1 MVQPPIRA
9 IMTTSRVRCLLYT
22 GLAISLLFKIWLATR
37 LELYSDEIFYWLA
50 STRPALAYSDL
61 PFMTAL
67 LVGIGNTLAD
77 HSPLA
82 VRSLFLALGTTI
94 PLLVVWVARPVVGER
109 RSLEA
114 GLLTLCFPLLLFIGL
129 LAVPD
134 VPIVALGLL
143 TIGFAERAIRLDQ
156 PIHWLALGVAVAL
169 GMSTHY
175 RFILF
180 PFTLFLFLL
189 LSRQHRYLWRT
200 GRLWLAGLIA
210 SLGLYPSLAFNLR
223 HDLSGLD
230 YHLVSRHPWSFQSE
244 GLLHVPTQLVIVTP
258 LLYGLL
264 LLSLVLL
271 WRQAR
276 KGDSRSLLFAL
287 FATVPL
293 GLYALLAPWADTTRT
308 TLHWPLSGYLPLL
321 VFSPVALRAVYGW
334 FQQRVSGRAA
344 KSCLLAIP
352 LTGLAGGGLTMA
364 GIGSQGFNTELQQW
378 IDTDRLSNKM
388 AGWKPLARKLEDVL
402 KSGEEPQLIV
412 TDNYYTA
419 AQIDFYLNS
428 NRELTIHTIDL
439 DKAVRDGR
447 LAQLQLWNMHEPAL
461 LAANAGKP
469 ALFITEDSTL
479 NVDEKRNLVNRA
491 CTLFAGLE
499 YREQWHLLDGL
510 KPVSLYGGE
519 VRSAPSLNATSET
532 TCPLPSYAWLDA
544 PQPTSNHH
552 GTMTVA
558 GWAYNDG
565 NGVQSLT
572 VLLDGEPAATLSRDV
587 ARPDVVEITDAK
599 NDPQAPLVGF
609 RQDVPLENRPPGTAI
624 LELQVISRNGE
635 RQLFGRRMVRIGHAP

>member
-1 MVQPPIRA
+1 MQNRPPA
-9 IMTTSRVRCLLYT
+9 MTTDRMRYLLYT
-22 GLAISLLFKIWLATR
+22 GLGVSLLLKIWLATR

-67 LVGIGNTLAD
+67 LAGLGSALAD

-109 RSLEA
+109 QSLEA
-114 GLLTLCFPLLLFIGL
+114 GLMTLSLPLLLFMGL

-143 TIGFAERAIRLDQ
+143 TIGLAERAIRLDQ
-156 PIHWLALGVAVAL
+156 PVHWIILGVVVAL

-180 PFTLFLFLL
+180 PFTLFVFLL
-189 LSRQHRYLWRT
+189 LSRQHRHLWKT

-210 SLGLYPSLAFNLR
+210 AMGLYPSLAFNLR
-223 HDLSGLD
+223 NDLSGLD

-244 GLLHVPTQLVIVTP
+244 GLLHVPTQALIVTP

-264 LLSLVLL
+264 LVALILL
-271 WRQAR
+271 WREAR
-276 KGDSRSLLFAL
+276 KGDSRSLLLAL

-321 VFSPVALRAVYGW
+321 VFSPVALRATGGW
-334 FQQRVSGRAA
+334 LQQRVSSKATRR
-344 KSCLLAIP
+344 CLLAIP
-352 LTGLAGGGLTMA
+352 LTGLAGGAMTMA
-364 GIGSQGFNTELQQW
+364 AIGSQGFNTELQRW

-388 AGWKPLARKLEDVL
+388 AGWQPLARELDEML
-402 KSGEEPQLIV
+402 QAGGEPSLIV

-419 AQIDFYLNS
+419 AQVAFYLGT
-428 NRELTIHTIDL
+428 RDLTIHTVDL

-447 LAQLQLWNMHEPAL
+447 LAQLQLWDMHEPAL
-461 LAANAGKP
+461 LEDNKGEP

-479 NVDEKRNLVNRA
+479 NVDEKRALVNRA
-491 CTLFAGLE
+491 CKLFDGLE
-499 YREQWHLLDGL
+499 YREQWRLLDEL
-510 KPVSLYGGE
+510 KPFSIYDAT
-519 VRSAPSLNATSET
+519 VRSATPPDASSGSI
-532 TCPLPSYAWLDA
+532 CPLPSYAWLDT
-544 PQPTSNHH
+544 PEPSSEHH
-552 GTMTVA
+552 DTMTVA
-558 GWAYNDG
+558 GWAFNDG
-565 NGVQSLT
+565 NGIRSVT
-572 VLLDGEPAATLSRDV
+572 ILLDGEEAASLARDV
-587 ARPDVVEITDAK
+587 ARPDVVEVTDAK

-609 RQDVPLENRPPGTAI
+609 RRDVPLQGRTSGTTI
-624 LELQVISRNGE
+624 LELEVISRDGE
-635 RQLFGRRMVRIGHAP
+635 RQIFGRRTVRIRQAP